1 MRPAH
6 AERTGRPSIAT
17 LLARAERLTDV
28 LPALHQRTL
37 DLSGGTCSLL
47 FELSPHGSRLQ
58 ATSGFALETLEGGPW
73 LPSPAERHLADA
85 VLAGEPV
92 FVEDAARR
100 APDLAGRLG
109 TPSLC
114 LLPLAVAGRT
124 RGLLVI
130 GFDADQRPPVD
141 GLSGVA
147 DDFVLA
153 LELFRLRRQD
163 DLHQDVR
170 TLLDEFAAT
179 VSATLDVGTG
189 LEIICH
195 RARRLFGADRTSV
208 WIHDRGA
215 RHLALRA
222 SSDREL
228 LSTAARVSTDDLLS
242 PASAAMRRS
251 RSAAIHGESSIYT
264 VAVPLRGC
272 RRALGALVFD
282 GVRIE
287 PGGELHLLDRAD
299 EVGRQ
304 LSSALDSLQL
314 IEEIGRSRA
323 ELEHVFDALPSL
335 IAVTDPRG
343 RIALANGAFAGRL
356 HLTPSRVRGRPLSD
370 CVGPQLAAW
379 LEELERDAR
388 PGNAASPAEAA
399 TREVTDPVLGPLLV
413 TVMERPDRAGQAGG
427 LIVVARDLREEARTP
442 GGEAVPQDAQAQ
454 KLAALGRFVAGL
466 AHELNNPLQGVLG
479 HLDLLRTTGALP
491 KTLRP
496 SMRTIY
502 CEADRAAKIVRSLLM
517 FAGSRRT
524 SRRRVSLH
532 SVLQK
537 VITLRQA
544 ACRSLDID
552 VVRHYRTR
560 LPRVLGD
567 PLLLHQV
574 FLNMFTNAEQAIAA
588 TGRNGRIEIATA
600 AGDGRVRLTI
610 RDTGTGIPPQAL
622 LRVFE
627 PFYTTKDV
635 GQGTGLGLAI
645 AYGIVQDHGGRLT
658 ADNHPDGGAV
668 LTVDLPAAPPRV
680 TN

>member
-1 MRPAH
+1 MTPVETDR
-6 AERTGRPSIAT
+6 AEGAAPSSIAS

-28 LPALHQRTL
+28 LPALHQRAI
-37 DLSGGTCSLL
+37 DLSGGRCSLL
-47 FELSPHGSRLQ
+47 FEISPHGSRLQ

-73 LPSPAERHLADA
+73 TPGAAERDVAEQALS
-85 VLAGEPV
+85 GRPV
-92 FVEDAARR
+92 FVDEATTRT
-100 APDLAGRLG
+100 PDLAARLG
-109 TPSLC
+109 TPAVC
-114 LLPLAVAGRT
+114 LVPLALAGRR
-124 RGLLVI
+124 RGLLAI
-130 GFDADQRPPVD
+130 GFESDTQADLHALT
-141 GLSGVA
+141 GIA

-170 TLLDEFAAT
+170 ALLDEFSAT
-179 VSATLDVGTG
+179 VSATLDVGAG

-222 SSDREL
+222 SSDREY
-228 LSTAARVSTDDLLS
+228 LSTAARINTDDLLS
-242 PASAAMRRS
+242 PAAAAMRRS
-251 RSAAIHGESSIYT
+251 RSAAIPGESSTHT

-304 LSSALDSLQL
+304 LSSALDSLQM

-323 ELEHVFDALPSL
+323 ELESIFDALPSL
-335 IAVTDPRG
+335 IAVTDHRG
-343 RIALANGAFAGRL
+343 RIVHSNHSFASRL
-356 HLTPSRVRGRPLSD
+356 HQQPARLRSRLLTD
-370 CVGPQLAAW
+370 CVGPQLAGWVDESTSA
-379 LEELERDAR
+379 
-388 PGNAASPAEAA
+388 GGSTAAAA
-399 TREVTDPVLGPLLV
+399 REVTDPVIGGPLLV
-413 TVMERPDRAGQAGG
+413 TLMPRLDRAGHPGG
-427 LIVVARDLREEARTP
+427 LIFVARELGDRARLEP
-442 GGEAVPQDAQAQ
+442 EREAVPDAQAQ

-479 HLDLLRTTGALP
+479 HLDLLRATHALP
-491 KTLRP
+491 KQIRP
-496 SMRTIY
+496 AMRTIY

-524 SRRRVSLH
+524 IRRRVNLH
-532 SVLQK
+532 GVMQK
-537 VITLRQA
+537 VIVLRQRT
-544 ACRSLDID
+544 CRTHDIE
-552 VVRHYRTR
+552 VVRHYRER

-574 FLNMFTNAEQAIAA
+574 FLNMFTNAEQAIAS
-588 TGRNGRIEIATA
+588 TGRPGRIEISTDSTKDAVT
-600 AGDGRVRLTI
+600 LI
-610 RDTGTGIPPQAL
+610 MRDTGPGISPQVL
-622 LRVFE
+622 LRIFE

-635 GQGTGLGLAI
+635 GEGTGLGLAI
-645 AYGIVQDHGGRLT
+645 AYGIVHDHGGRIT
-658 ADNHPDGGAV
+658 AANHPDGGAV
-668 LTVDLPAAPPRV
+668 LTVELPAAPGR
-680 TN
+680 TAARA